1 MVEASTSTTKGTRGS
16 GCRRMGAVLNAFLR
30 RWKASWASGVPGQGL
45 GLALQHGGE
54 RRCEPTEQVD
64 ETPIEVRKS

>member
-1 MVEASTSTTKGTRGS
+1 MTKDGS
-16 GCRRMGAVLNAFLR
+16 HAECILEMLEGFVGIGA
-30 RWKASWASGVPGQGL
+30 PGQRL
-45 GLALQHGGE
+45 GLATQHGGE